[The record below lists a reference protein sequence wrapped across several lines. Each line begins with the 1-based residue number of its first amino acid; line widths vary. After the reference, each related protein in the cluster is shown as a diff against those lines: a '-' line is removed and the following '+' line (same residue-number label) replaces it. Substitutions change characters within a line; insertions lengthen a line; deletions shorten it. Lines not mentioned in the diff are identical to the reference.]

1 MWVELKIVAKSGIGF
16 ALESHGRYR
25 GDHYYVGNLRD
36 PKTGE
41 KFTDRQL
48 ELRLHTIGVNPL
60 AKRQA
65 DMIMAAYPILR
76 ERRRMEVGDQLAFL
90 DQLIRLCPWNEAAWN
105 SVARMSREGLVP
117 KTHTKMMTGIVSGLF
132 VTFAPFPDFTWEVF
146 DDLIAFQDLPKKR
159 AQLYGQLVE
168 LYERAGRPDL
178 SCQARLRY
186 TDYLVEDGQEQDAI
200 RGLAA
205 SIMRFPDEG
214 RYVPMMLDRMEELC
228 DQIEGT
234 GPEVMNF
241 YRQFLRLIPVMRGSR
256 PSKYCMEMY
265 ERAIQRFRKY
275 GQEPAAQ
282 QLESQLA
289 ALKGTEVP
297 TATRNASEGR

>member
-1 MWVELKIVAKSGIGF
+1 
-16 ALESHGRYR
+16 
-25 GDHYYVGNLRD
+25 
-36 PKTGE
+36 
-41 KFTDRQL
+41 
-48 ELRLHTIGVNPL
+48 
-60 AKRQA
+60 
-65 DMIMAAYPILR
+65 MIMAAYPILR

-297 TATRNASEGR
+297 TATRNASGGR